1 MDSFDSNK
9 QPRILLADDSVTIR
23 KVIELTFRDEGIDVT
38 SVADGDE
45 AMRSFVE
52 DQPDLVIA
60 DVNMPGISGYTLCEM
75 IKLDETT
82 RDVPVVLLTG
92 SFEPFDAGEASRVG
106 ANYYFTKPFSSVR
119 DVVEKVLDLLDTR
132 AFDHAII
139 SDTIDIDSLYVESI
153 YTEEDAP
160 VELADMTTAAENED
174 VSEVEVEDIAEF
186 ATLDS
191 SQKSPTLSDPFD
203 DTVEFPELNAMEA
216 PPAPVVEV
224 LHDDT
229 AGFERIEDDEPF
241 DGNIQEPTV
250 ETVKVEADIDEL
262 AVEDEPAMANFERIY
277 DDTDFDDELIE
288 EFHPNAPQED
298 TRPVVI
304 EPTATAID
312 PFAETAAEAPAVA
325 DRNDSTLIKFEI
337 DDVEPPKQEAAYS
350 PELVDAIVDRLMER
364 LSDKAVR
371 EAAQEAVPRIAE
383 KLIREALDDK
393 TQS

>member
-1 MDSFDSNK
+1 MDSLDSNK

-23 KVIELTFRDEGIDVT
+23 KVIELTFKDEGIHVT

-52 DQPDLVIA
+52 NQPDLVIA

-106 ANYYFTKPFSSVR
+106 ANYYFTKPFASVR

-132 AFDHAII
+132 AFDHAIV
-139 SDTIDIDSLYVESI
+139 SDTTDIDSLYVESI
-153 YTEEDAP
+153 YTEDDAP
-160 VELADMTTAAENED
+160 VELAEVGATSED
-174 VSEVEVEDIAEF
+174 SDLETIDDLQE
-186 ATLDS
+186 TSML
-191 SQKSPTLSDPFD
+191 TDPFD
-203 DTVEFPELNAMEA
+203 DTEDFPELDAIEST

-229 AGFERIEDDEPF
+229 AEFERVVDDEPF
-241 DGNIQEPTV
+241 VGQIDEPEI
-250 ETVKVEADIDEL
+250 ETVKIDADIEYLTRAADL
-262 AVEDEPAMANFERIY
+262 ADAGNASASFERIY
-277 DDTDFDDELIE
+277 DDIDLDDELIE

-304 EPTATAID
+304 TPAANSID
-312 PFAETAAEAPAVA
+312 PFAEPAAESPAA
-325 DRNDSTLIKFEI
+325 ASRADSTLIKFEI
-337 DDVEPPKQEAAYS
+337 DEVEQPKPEAAYS

-383 KLIREALDDK
+383 KLIREALD
-393 TQS
+393 TETNS

>member
-1 MDSFDSNK
+1 MDSLDSNK

-23 KVIELTFRDEGIDVT
+23 KVIELTFKDEGIHVT

-52 DQPDLVIA
+52 NQPDLVIA

-106 ANYYFTKPFSSVR
+106 ANYYFTKPFASVR

-132 AFDHAII
+132 AFDHAIV
-139 SDTIDIDSLYVESI
+139 SDTTDIDSLYVESI
-153 YTEEDAP
+153 YTEDDAP
-160 VELADMTTAAENED
+160 VELAEVGAASED
-174 VSEVEVEDIAEF
+174 SDLETIDDLQETSMLE
-186 ATLDS
+186 
-191 SQKSPTLSDPFD
+191 DPFD
-203 DTVEFPELNAMEA
+203 DTEEFPELNAIGST
-216 PPAPVVEV
+216 PPAPLVEV
-224 LHDDT
+224 LHNDT
-229 AGFERIEDDEPF
+229 AEFERVVDDEPF
-241 DGNIQEPTV
+241 VGQIDEPEI
-250 ETVKVEADIDEL
+250 ETVKIDADIEYLTRAADL
-262 AVEDEPAMANFERIY
+262 ADAGNASASFERIY
-277 DDTDFDDELIE
+277 DDIDLDDELIE

-304 EPTATAID
+304 APAANSID
-312 PFAETAAEAPAVA
+312 PFAEPAAEAPAA
-325 DRNDSTLIKFEI
+325 ASRADSTLIKFEI
-337 DDVEPPKQEAAYS
+337 DEIEQPKPEAAYS

-383 KLIREALDDK
+383 KLIREALD
-393 TQS
+393 TETNS